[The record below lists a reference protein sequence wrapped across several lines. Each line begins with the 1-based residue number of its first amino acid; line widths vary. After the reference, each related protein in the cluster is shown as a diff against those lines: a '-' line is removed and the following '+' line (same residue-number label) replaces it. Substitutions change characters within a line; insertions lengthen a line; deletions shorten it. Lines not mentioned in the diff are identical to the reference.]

1 MRGQPLLRQLTSFPL
16 SGITAKSCHR
26 ALPCALSKLTN
37 GYRWQWG
44 KAFFRCPDKLF
55 QILKVPECNVNSSSP
70 TMVRGFGAV
79 VVSSPA
85 SLPKLRLST
94 QCAREPAVPDLI
106 DHSIGTFFAKKA
118 LSPSDQH
125 LHDFHQM

>member
-1 MRGQPLLRQLTSFPL
+1 MRGQPLLRQLTLSSVRDHCKVLSQGTPL
-16 SGITAKSCHR
+16 CFKQVDKWLQMAM
-26 ALPCALSKLTN
+26 
-37 GYRWQWG
+37 G

-106 DHSIGTFFAKKA
+106 DHSIGTLFAKKA